1 MKRRLMSFVL
11 AAVMVMTMLPGMVL
25 ESEAA
30 FLSALDTALLE
41 SNSKMQNVL
50 AVRSVDLNV
59 AALDGKKVKSATQ
72 ELGFS
77 VLEQDYRASEL
88 DEDRAGYTLAKKTI
102 KANGKE
108 KHVYLL
114 VIRGTY
120 ETGEW
125 LSNFFFTVS
134 DAVPAHTGFE
144 GAKTQ
149 VLKALINH
157 VNADEKENNILW
169 VTGHSR
175 GAAVANLVAATFQ
188 DGDKGL
194 FKQDAVHAYTFAC
207 PNTTRKPN
215 SALNIYNFNFNEDI
229 VPTVPLSTW
238 GYGRNGKTYTTDYRK
253 WSGRLLASWGKDA
266 KDIILFEI
274 NTAFPSPGRYSRFIT
289 TLRYQHEKPLLNVFE
304 LFGDKKWLE
313 GIDAAL
319 LVVAEA
325 SEDAFWGALIE
336 GVNLV
341 SLTSALTHAATQVD
355 GIVDAHLIE
364 GYQTWIRKAYPF
376 EENTGTS
383 DASDSSTDTL
393 SLSGATYPTSLSVGQ
408 WFILQGTVTS
418 ANSKITAVTAGV
430 FNSSGKMVTGKT
442 AAPNSKRYNIHDLD
456 NDVLFDSLSAG
467 TYSYIIRATNAS
479 GTKELLNKTFTVGS
493 GSSSDTLSISGATYP
508 TSLSVGQWFALKGT
522 VTSSVSNITSLTA
535 GAFDSAGNMKTGN
548 SVSPNSK
555 SYNIVNIDPDV
566 HFDWLPAGTYS
577 YIIRATNAGGEKEL
591 LNKIFTVGGG
601 SSGSGSTID
610 ASGRYSVTNTRNI
623 TGQDIVATARQW
635 ANEGATY
642 WSHYEP
648 WLPSIYWRTGYT
660 YNGQQSFD
668 CSGFVSRVLNDCGL
682 RSGNYTPPYGDC
694 ILSQQYG
701 SGFMSIQIED
711 LVNYGTDITAA
722 VKRAKNGD
730 YSGLQPGDLIAW
742 TSGSLGRHIIIYAGM
757 KNGTPWTVEFTG
769 GGYRDRAMPAEY
781 QSAFQFGARLVSD
794 AGAACSEHTKGE
806 FLFYE
811 GVHPHYNYYACASC
825 GAKFTDG
832 SFTKLSDCSAC
843 TSACT
848 NHVKGMYSHCETE
861 HPHYIYYYCNNCEE
875 LFKSTSTTK
884 LDNCEIC
891 NPKSTPGF
899 SDVREGQWYYDAVQ
913 YVMENGIMSGYN
925 TTTFGTNDNL
935 SRAMVVQVLYNKEG
949 QPAISGKHKF
959 PDVPSSQWYNNAVTW
974 ASQRSVVGGY
984 GDGRFGPDDS
994 VTLEQVAVILWNYS
1008 KNPAGAGSLSGIKGQ
1023 YSDWAANALRWCAGK
1038 GILNNVPYSNATE
1051 KATRAQTAQIL
1062 TNFLSMPETKTLSL
1076 VAGGPSGTWFNM
1088 GYILQSILNS
1098 ELSQSQL
1105 AITPSSGSIDNIHKI
1120 ENGEADLAF
1129 VSADLV
1135 KDAHNGKNSFS
1146 SGKETSALWVAGLYP
1161 EAVQLVAT
1169 PDITDV
1175 SQLRGKVVCVGETG
1189 SSTYNIASRILAE
1202 YGLSMKDIK
1211 AVNGSFQDGIEG
1223 IKDGKVDAAI
1233 TVAFTPTSAITEL
1246 ASAHD
1251 FSLVP
1256 LTGFGGDDLIPFT
1269 LPAGTYNGIDR
1280 KTDCVAV
1287 QSALVASEDVPEEV
1301 VYELLKAIFDNESA
1315 LKNAYNRFKSLDVD
1329 QAALNS
1335 VSMHPGAQKYYREIG
1350 ILK

>member
-11 AAVMVMTMLPGMVL
+11 AAVMVISGVSYGITPVY
-25 ESEAA
+25 AA
-30 FLSALDTALLE
+30 KEHTAD
-41 SNSKMQNVL
+41 
-50 AVRSVDLNV
+50 AVIET
-59 AALDGKKVKSATQ
+59 AI
-72 ELGFS
+72 
-77 VLEQDYRASEL
+77 
-88 DEDRAGYTLAKKTI
+88 GYTGAPNWPNMCLAFVKWCFEVAYGIDSSSCCAYDYGTKYIDSTDRDNI
-102 KANGKE
+102 PLGADVFFGGSSLSCGNCGNQCGHVGIYVGDGEIIHSWGGK
-108 KHVYLL
+108 
-114 VIRGTY
+114 VIRTTIDYVVNSGYPYRGYGWHGDLELYSGYLSQCSPITPTLAQV
-120 ETGEW
+120 TGK
-125 LSNFFFTVS
+125 SGN
-134 DAVPAHTGFE
+134 
-144 GAKTQ
+144 
-149 VLKALINH
+149 LKALPCSIETDPESF
-157 VNADEKENNILW
+157 AY
-169 VTGHSR
+169 HSLK
-175 GAAVANLVAATFQ
+175 GKTFVV
-188 DGDKGL
+188 DG
-194 FKQDAVHAYTFAC
+194 FCT
-207 PNTTRKPN
+207 N
-215 SALNIYNFNFNEDI
+215 SAGNVWYRTSCDCGCGAEEAWVYSGDVKVDKMLYDAKITGASYPSSLKQGQFF
-229 VPTVPLSTW
+229 PLEGTITTSHQIKSVTA
-238 GYGRNGKTYTTDYRK
+238 RVKTSNGKTEFSKTD
-253 WSGRLLASWGKDA
+253 S
-266 KDIILFEI
+266 
-274 NTAFPSPGRYSRFIT
+274 
-289 TLRYQHEKPLLNVFE
+289 
-304 LFGDKKWLE
+304 
-313 GIDAAL
+313 
-319 LVVAEA
+319 
-325 SEDAFWGALIE
+325 
-336 GVNLV
+336 V
-341 SLTSALTHAATQVD
+341 SLKQSYTIGSVIDNAMTFNTLSAGSYVYEIEITEQTKNPATGKTESHTQV
-355 GIVDAHLIE
+355 VLS
-364 GYQTWIRKAYPF
+364 KNF
-376 EENTGTS
+376 SVGTS
-383 DASDSSTDTL
+383 NSTNSSDTL
-393 SLSGATYPTSLSVGQ
+393 SLSG
-408 WFILQGTVTS
+408 
-418 ANSKITAVTAGV
+418 
-430 FNSSGKMVTGKT
+430 
-442 AAPNSKRYNIHDLD
+442 
-456 NDVLFDSLSAG
+456 
-467 TYSYIIRATNAS
+467 
-479 GTKELLNKTFTVGS
+479 E
-493 GSSSDTLSISGATYP
+493 TYP

-548 SVSPNSK
+548 TVSPNSK

-577 YIIRATNAGGEKEL
+577 YIIRATNASGTKEL
-591 LNKIFTVGGG
+591 LNKTFTVGGG
-601 SSGSGSTID
+601 SSGSGSTIST
-610 ASGRYSVTNTRNI
+610 SGRYSVTNTRNI

-635 ANEGATY
+635 ANKGATY
-642 WSHYEP
+642 WSHYDP

-660 YNGQQSFD
+660 YSGQQSFD

-701 SGFMSIQIED
+701 NGFMSIQIED
-711 LVNYGTDITAA
+711 LVNYGTDITDA

-769 GGYRDRAMPAEY
+769 NGYRDRAMPAEY

-811 GVHPHYNYYACASC
+811 GAHPHYNYYACATC
-825 GAKFTDG
+825 GMEFTDG
-832 SFTKLSDCSAC
+832 SSTKLSDCSAC
-843 TSACT
+843 APACT
-848 NHVKGMYSHCETE
+848 SHVKGMYSHCETE

-884 LDNCEIC
+884 LDACEIC
-891 NPKSTPGF
+891 TPKNTLGF

-925 TTTFGTNDNL
+925 SSTFGPNDTLN
-935 SRAMVVQVLYNKEG
+935 RAMVVQVLYNKEG
-949 QPAISGKHKF
+949 QPDLNGLKHNF
-959 PDVPSSQWYNNAVTW
+959 SDVPTNQWYNNAVAW
-974 ASQRSVVGGY
+974 GASRGVVSGY
-984 GDGRFGPDDS
+984 GGGRFGPVDS

-1008 KNPAGAGSLSGIKGQ
+1008 KNPTGTGSLSGIKGQ

-1062 TNFLSMPETKTLSL
+1062 TNFLSMPEAEAESLTL
-1076 VAGGPSGTWFNM
+1076 ATGGSSGTWFAM
-1088 GYILQSILNS
+1088 GSALQNKLNS
-1098 ELSQSQL
+1098 KLSQSQL
-1105 AITPSSGSIDNIHKI
+1105 AVISSGGSVDNIHKI
-1120 ENGEADLAF
+1120 EDGKADLAF
-1129 VSADLV
+1129 VAADIV

-1189 SSTYNIASRILAE
+1189 SSIYNIAIRILAE
-1202 YGLSMKDIK
+1202 YGLSTKDVTV
-1211 AVNGSFQDGIEG
+1211 VNGSFRDGIDG
-1223 IKDGKVDAAI
+1223 IKSGKVDAAI
-1233 TVAFTPTSAITEL
+1233 TVAFAPTTAITEL

-1350 ILK
+1350 VLK